1 MARFNTRGT
10 RPVGRSPIATVT
22 GERAR
27 THEGATGYLRDARSE
42 LFLLAVSNLVATDA
56 FYESA
61 DDRDDRYSALVRQL
75 AVEDP
80 EWTASLLGW
89 LRGEGNMRTAA
100 LVGAAEFVK
109 ARIDAGAPGHSR
121 QAVDSVLQR
130 ADEPGELLGYWTSR
144 YGRRLPKPVKRGIA
158 DAVQRLYN
166 ERCVTTNT
174 LVLKRDL
181 SWVRAGDLNVGDEL
195 VGFDEQVRSSVKGK
209 ASKMRVATVTATRRV
224 MLPTVKVKTDK
235 GESSVS
241 VDHQFVISRDR
252 KRAWRRAGDL
262 KPGDKLIFFG
272 EPWRQD
278 HSRDAGW
285 MAGFLDGEGSVTQKC
300 VQVSQVVGETC
311 EYAKEVLKRLGFEF
325 SVQQYQAQGNRQLK
339 ETLKILGGRYESMRL
354 LGTVGGVRLSRDRLW
369 LDGDLVSKGRWVE
382 PGSAWATVE
391 SVDDLGLQENVTMGT
406 STKTFISD
414 GFLSHNSLLK
424 YDTDSKGY
432 RFGDVLNLAHPAPA
446 TGKPW
451 QGDLF
456 RHALDRRHGNT
467 GEIPERLRT
476 LRARERL
483 IRVPVEERHAVL
495 TTDTGRLAEAAMTW
509 ESLAGWLQRPMD
521 AAAWEAIIPSMGLMA
536 LARNLRNFDEAGV
549 SDEVAQRVAAR
560 FADADEVRRSR
571 MFPFRFWAA
580 YKHAP
585 SLRWGHAL
593 ERALAHSLAGV
604 PTLPGRSLILVD
616 RSPSM
621 FPGYGFSTPH
631 RSDIPP
637 AEQAAVFGA
646 ALAMRAEIP
655 TLVEF
660 GMDSRR
666 LNVRKGGS
674 VLPLVERFGQIS
686 GTDIPTAVKKHLTG
700 HDRVV
705 VVTDEQTRPGWFP
718 SNARDHGGMAETEID
733 VLVPRDVPVY
743 MWNMAGYKVGATPSG
758 GANRH
763 AFGGLTDQAFRLIPL
778 IERGGGAR
786 WPWEK

>member
-27 THEGATGYLRDARSE
+27 THEGATGYLRDERSE
-42 LFLLAVSNLVATDA
+42 LFLLAVSNLVATGA

-61 DDRDDRYSALVRQL
+61 DDRDDRYSTLVRQL

-80 EWTASLLGW
+80 EWTAGLLGW

-109 ARIDAGAPGHSR
+109 ARIDAGEPGHSR
-121 QAVDSVLQR
+121 QVVDSVLQR

-166 ERCVTTNT
+166 ER
-174 LVLKRDL
+174 
-181 SWVRAGDLNVGDEL
+181 
-195 VGFDEQVRSSVKGK
+195 
-209 ASKMRVATVTATRRV
+209 
-224 MLPTVKVKTDK
+224 
-235 GESSVS
+235 
-241 VDHQFVISRDR
+241 
-252 KRAWRRAGDL
+252 
-262 KPGDKLIFFG
+262 
-272 EPWRQD
+272 
-278 HSRDAGW
+278 
-285 MAGFLDGEGSVTQKC
+285 
-300 VQVSQVVGETC
+300 
-311 EYAKEVLKRLGFEF
+311 
-325 SVQQYQAQGNRQLK
+325 
-339 ETLKILGGRYESMRL
+339 
-354 LGTVGGVRLSRDRLW
+354 
-369 LDGDLVSKGRWVE
+369 
-382 PGSAWATVE
+382 
-391 SVDDLGLQENVTMGT
+391 
-406 STKTFISD
+406 
-414 GFLSHNSLLK
+414 SLLK

-432 RFGDVLNLAHPAPA
+432 RFGDVLNLVHPAPA
-446 TGKPW
+446 ADKPW

-456 RHALDRRHGNT
+456 QHALDRRHGSAE
-467 GEIPERLRT
+467 EIPERLRT

-483 IRVPVEERHAVL
+483 MRVPVEERHALL
-495 TTDTGRLAEAAMTW
+495 TTDAGRLAEAAMTW

-521 AAAWEAIIPSMGLMA
+521 AAAWEAVIPSMGLMA

-549 SDEVAQRVAAR
+549 SDEVAERVAAR
-560 FADADEVRRSR
+560 FADPEEVRRSR

-604 PTLPGRSLILVD
+604 PALPGRSLILVD

-621 FPGYGFSTPH
+621 FPGCAWSTPH
-631 RSDIPP
+631 RSDIPL

-646 ALAMRAEIP
+646 ALAMRAELP

-660 GMDSRR
+660 GMESRR
-666 LNVRKGGS
+666 LNFRRGGS
-674 VLPLVERFGQIS
+674 VLRLVERFGQIS
-686 GTDIPTAVKKHLTG
+686 GTDIPTAVKKHFSG

-718 SNARDHGGMAETEID
+718 SNAEGFGGMAETEID
-733 VLVPRDVPVY
+733 ALVPRDVPVH

-778 IERGGGAR
+778 VERGGDAL
-786 WPWEK
+786 WPWEAQPT